1 MLQESNNIDEHAS
14 LSPLSE
20 FTITPAY
27 SPVSGVEEG
36 DAGSVTVEVDCEVQT
51 SGTGVMKTLYKPL
64 AHGAAY
70 FGRKSGMAFTKQTAK
85 KTGAAIHPRVA
96 KFPKKT
102 PAKKPDRQNG
112 GKGAHTKQLVAKTVR
127 LGVAQRV
134 ASDKCCVMPAK
145 CSDPVMG
152 RRHCYQP
159 GTCSLREIWYYQKC
173 VGLLCSK
180 LAFSRLICEICHH
193 NLDKLD
199 IRFQASAISAMQEG
213 TEAYLIGLLEDTQ
226 LEAIHGRRVNI
237 MPKDIHIARRIRGEK
252 L

>member
-1 MLQESNNIDEHAS
+1 MLQESNNVDEHAS

-27 SPVSGVEEG
+27 SPVLGVEEG

-51 SGTGVMKTLYKPL
+51 SGTGVTKTLYKPL

-70 FGRKSGMAFTKQTAK
+70 FCRKSGMAHTKQKAK
-85 KTGAAIHPRVA
+85 KTGVAICPRAA

-102 PAKKPDRQNG
+102 PAKKPNGQNG
-112 GKGAHTKQLVAKTVR
+112 GKGAHTKQLVAKTVC
-127 LGVAQRV
+127 LGVARRV
-134 ASDKCCVMPAK
+134 ASDKCHVMPAK

-152 RRHCYQP
+152 RRHCYRP
-159 GTCSLREIWYYQKC
+159 GTCSLREIWYYQKR

-180 LAFSRLICEICHH
+180 LAFSHLIHEICHH
-193 NLDKLD
+193 DLDKPD
-199 IRFQASAISAMQEG
+199 IRFQASAIGTVQEG

-226 LEAIHGRRVNI
+226 LEAIHGRRVTI
-237 MPKDIHIARRIRGEK
+237 MPKDIHIAHRIQGEK